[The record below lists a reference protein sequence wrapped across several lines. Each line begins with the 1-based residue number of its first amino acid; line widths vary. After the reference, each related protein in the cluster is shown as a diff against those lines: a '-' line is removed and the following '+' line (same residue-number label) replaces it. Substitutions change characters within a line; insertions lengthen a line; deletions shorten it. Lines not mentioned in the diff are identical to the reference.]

1 MSVSFKRKSLI
12 KVWFLLV
19 LLKWIYLL
27 QNHPNQVLLLFWM
40 IFKMS
45 ISMPN
50 LISLPFLVIN
60 VSNIIWHLLW
70 PDYDCLKWFDL
81 HLFLRNFLCKQ
92 LLLHIWF
99 DLEDNC
105 ILNFDC
111 LMVKLILSPSWIL
124 KQTKWLKPNVK
135 SHLWT

>member
-1 MSVSFKRKSLI
+1 MSLSSKRKSLI

-70 PDYDCLKWFDL
+70 PDYDCLKGFDL
-81 HLFLRNFLCKQ
+81 HLFLRNFLCNQ

-99 DLEDNC
+99 DLD
-105 ILNFDC
+105 
-111 LMVKLILSPSWIL
+111 SWGTIAYW
-124 KQTKWLKPNVK
+124 TSIVKWLNWFWVLAGFWNKLNN
-135 SHLWT
+135 WNEM